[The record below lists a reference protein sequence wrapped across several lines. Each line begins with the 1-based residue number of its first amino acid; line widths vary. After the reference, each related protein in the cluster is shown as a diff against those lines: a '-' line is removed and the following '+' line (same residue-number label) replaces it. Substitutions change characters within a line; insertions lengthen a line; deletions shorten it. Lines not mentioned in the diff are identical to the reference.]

1 MKIIGRLHP
10 QLSTEEP
17 CSHQY
22 KLPYIDKIGVGED
35 GVEAFMGST
44 GRNALEKLHRHLDV
58 NADRQL
64 AFYQMGVV
72 VPLDLNQISV

>member
-1 MKIIGRLHP
+1 MALK
-10 QLSTEEP
+10 LSWVRRG
-17 CSHQY
+17 H
-22 KLPYIDKIGVGED
+22 
-35 GVEAFMGST
+35 
-44 GRNALEKLHRHLDV
+44 NALEKLHRDLDV